1 MGNANDFSAEI
12 DTALFGDAPIPREK
26 VLCWIQ
32 ATSDLSNLAS
42 SIGLP
47 AKVIIGFSRIS
58 AETHPCALIQR
69 YLLQCIREGVSDD
82 DEIQGRRYEAVQS
95 LHVWFCHLLEKKD
108 TSAVLTAAAGAVT
121 ELFLASGEDGRTAIE
136 TGFLEHVLETAALRP
151 YFEHWSRDP
160 NLREAWDR
168 ALEWGKAHPDYTWGM
183 LQQLRR
189 IENK

>member
-26 VLCWIQ
+26 VLCWIE
-32 ATSDLSNLAS
+32 ATSDLSNLAKLYRLTDE
-42 SIGLP
+42 GYY
-47 AKVIIGFSRIS
+47 RIQPDLGRDAS
-58 AETHPCALIQR
+58 CALIQR

-82 DEIQGRRYEAVQS
+82 DEIQGRYEAAQS
-95 LHVWFCHLLEKKD
+95 LHVWFCHLLEMKD
-108 TSAVLTAAAGAVT
+108 TSALTAAAAAVT
-121 ELFLASGEDGRTAIE
+121 ELFLASGEDVRTAIE
-136 TGFLEHVLETAALRP
+136 TGFLEHILETAALHP

-160 NLREAWDR
+160 NLREAWER